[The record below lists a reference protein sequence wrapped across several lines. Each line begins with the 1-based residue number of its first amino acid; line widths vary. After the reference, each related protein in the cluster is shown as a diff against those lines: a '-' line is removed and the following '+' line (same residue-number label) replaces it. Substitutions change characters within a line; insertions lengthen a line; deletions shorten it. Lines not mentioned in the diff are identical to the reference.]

1 MGKRAQKLFT
11 IFALLVL
18 ILVIASF
25 VNVVAGTFMSDG
37 GFGVST
43 APTGNQT
50 TAMISLLFIVLAI
63 IYGYITNRMGIG
75 TLPATIGGIIGIVA
89 IVILGLNFGFV
100 MSRTAWIVT
109 IGIYIAVASLVPVWI
124 LLQPR
129 DYLSSFLLYGMMLLA
144 LVGIFVAAATG
155 RSNFDIPAFTG

>member
-1 MGKRAQKLFT
+1 
-11 IFALLVL
+11 
-18 ILVIASF
+18 
-25 VNVVAGTFMSDG
+25 
-37 GFGVST
+37 
-43 APTGNQT
+43 
-50 TAMISLLFIVLAI
+50 
-63 IYGYITNRMGIG
+63 
-75 TLPATIGGIIGIVA
+75 
-89 IVILGLNFGFV
+89 

-155 RSNFDIPAFTG
+155 RSNFNIPFHRNSVPGTFYHRCLWRLLRFPQPHCYRYFF